1 MTTQL
6 TRDDVAALHVIGRP
20 SDGALYTAL
29 ITRAGTRLLAV
40 GDEKSTLLSSTITRD
55 WNLSPD
61 GDHLAYTEQSGLAMQ
76 VRVVSLTEFEPA
88 FPALRA
94 ATASGQTL
102 LEADAVL
109 NDTPATVGTASPIW
123 APDGSLSVGAFQT
136 RAPGD
141 GELRTASSGGDTTA
155 TAGFAL
161 PLAWSSDGAHLAIR
175 AFEGSGPGR
184 STAETAAIVGP
195 SGESRTVDGSHIL
208 VLGWWNAAR

>member
-1 MTTQL
+1 MFSLLRCKYLWSGQ
-6 TRDDVAALHVIGRP
+6 AL
-20 SDGALYTAL
+20 SDKNFAILKQVRMLKDLVKKPAIVFG
-29 ITRAGTRLLAV
+29 
-40 GDEKSTLLSSTITRD
+40 D
-55 WNLSPD
+55 WNMSPD